1 MYISSKVENKIIID
15 INYLFSVEVFFI
27 FLEILIDIL
36 FSLKKY

>member
-1 MYISSKVENKIIID
+1 MYISSKVEKKIIID